1 MLMFLTLC
9 GITRLVLMKFFSSS
23 IKAVLLLCFF
33 YIFCEL
39 SPDAKVVNSK
49 FAPGPAVI
57 TIVYWSES
65 FWLFL

>member
-33 YIFCEL
+33 YIYFASYHLMPKL
-39 SPDAKVVNSK
+39 STLSLLQD
-49 FAPGPAVI
+49 
-57 TIVYWSES
+57 
-65 FWLFL
+65 LL